1 MNSSPSAS
9 KKPKNPI
16 GTDDRPP
23 IRQRPLFTARCG
35 SGTEIFPTLINKA
48 APPDGK
54 GRRCYPKKQRG
65 VEINGKRKES
75 DNKRVNINE
84 FIRAREVR
92 VISDDN
98 EQLGILPLD
107 EALKVAAEAGLDLV
121 EVAPDA
127 DPPVCRIMDFG
138 RYKYQQ
144 SKKSAESRKKA
155 SVIEVKEVKFRPK
168 TGEHDYQFK
177 LRNIQKFLAEKNKVK
192 VSLMFRGRE
201 IAHADLGLALLER
214 VIKDIGEDGQPEQMP
229 KIEGRNMIMIMGPK
243 A

>member
-1 MNSSPSAS
+1 V
-9 KKPKNPI
+9 
-16 GTDDRPP
+16 
-23 IRQRPLFTARCG
+23 
-35 SGTEIFPTLINKA
+35 IN
-48 APPDGK
+48 DEG
-54 GRRCYPKKQRG
+54 
-65 VEINGKRKES
+65 
-75 DNKRVNINE
+75 
-84 FIRAREVR
+84 
-92 VISDDN
+92 

-107 EALKVAAEAGLDLV
+107 EALRVAREASLDLV
-121 EVAPDA
+121 EVAPEA
-127 DPPVCRIMDFG
+127 DPPVCRVMDFG

-155 SVIEVKEVKFRPK
+155 TVIEIKEVKFRPK

-214 VIKDIGEDGQPEQMP
+214 VLRDIGEAAQPEQMP
-229 KIEGRNMIMIMGPK
+229 KLEGRNMIMVLGPK